1 MHESVKNRLKARFVK
16 KNDTN
21 YPLNALHMFAEKNPT
36 LLHNKEMLM
45 SLTDV
50 LYKIEVIDAI
60 LGKYPKIIISS
71 A

>member
-1 MHESVKNRLKARFVK
+1 
-16 KNDTN
+16 
-21 YPLNALHMFAEKNPT
+21 MFAEKSPT

-50 LYKIEVIDAI
+50 LYKTEAI
-60 LGKYPKIIISS
+60 YAIAGKYPKIIISS